1 MVPVLKLLR
10 AFCAA
15 LLLPACLWLAGGQGA
30 HAQLGQEVVNTAE
43 VSYRGLAGSFTISSN
58 DAAFV
63 IEAHRTPSTITLFRV
78 APAAPDAIRVRVN
91 GTDFSPG
98 GGLAGP
104 FDDAMPQGFGFGDE
118 VDIVETE
125 RFLPGELLVVRV
137 TDAGQNGD
145 PNTVETVVVT
155 ITGANGDT
163 LILRLFESGPDTGEF
178 FAYLQ
183 TSPDLGDTHDQV
195 LTTGSGSPID
205 ATYVD
210 AFDATEVSVDSAL
223 VDPFG
228 RLFDSLTGDLIDGAT
243 VTIIDT
249 ATGQPADVFGLD
261 GVSAYPS
268 TLQTG
273 GTVTDA
279 SGRVY
284 DLGAG
289 EFLFPL
295 VRPGTYSLLVLP
307 PAGYV
312 FPSVLEEADFAGLA
326 NGPFVIIGG
335 SYGGTFRVEATGPLN
350 FDVPLDGAG
359 ELVVLKEASTQVL
372 AVGDFV
378 EYTIRIEN
386 RDAVAAPII
395 LEDVLPEGFRYEAGS
410 TRFNGQSA
418 DDPAISDNG
427 RILTFEPGFLM
438 SGDTAELRYVAL
450 ATAGARLGEAVNS
463 ATAINSAGEPLSNR
477 AEAAVI
483 VREDLLRSRFTLVGR
498 VAADACNPD
507 EDWARE
513 IGNGEGVAGV
523 RLYLE
528 TGDYVVTDEDG
539 LYHFENIR
547 PGTHVVQID
556 RGTLPEGYEPVIC
569 EENTRF
575 AGSAI
580 SQFVDAVGGSIWRAN
595 FYLRRTDAAEA
606 ESEPVTEEPVANEDL
621 FGAAWLETASTD
633 IAWVYPDTSLTPAS
647 QSLNLGIKH
656 PDDHRVRLVLNGQP
670 VPPLNFSGL
679 DTATTGHAAI
689 SRWRGI
695 DIAPG
700 RNTVQAT
707 VLDRDGN
714 VRETVTKDIWFV
726 SRIERA
732 TLVDDQSEL
741 AADGRT
747 LPSIALRITDAA
759 GRPVHAG
766 RQVEVDVAAPYALA
780 VTEILERDSAVRTE
794 LSAVTTVSVG
804 PDGIAHVELAPTLQ
818 TGRVRLLVRLD
829 NGRQQE
835 IDVFLRPE
843 KREWILVGL
852 ADGAL
857 GLDQIDG
864 PGPRSADDLL
874 SDGRLAFFAKGVVRG
889 DWLLTLAVDTA
900 RKRGRDGADG
910 DLFEGDIDPNAFY
923 TLYGDRT
930 FQDREAESR
939 YPLFVKL
946 ERDTFQVL
954 FGDFDTDLED
964 TRLSRYSR
972 RLSGLK
978 SVYETDSVSVSA
990 FAAET
995 NQGFVREELAADGT
1009 SGPYRLAGAPLLR
1022 NSETIFVET
1031 RDRFR
1036 PDEVRSIL
1044 TLARYVDYEIDFD
1057 TGELFFR
1064 RPVNATDDGFHPNVI
1079 IVEYETSAAT
1089 DRNVTAG
1096 GRAAA
1101 RAFDGRLEAGA
1112 TYVREEG
1119 DPASP
1124 ETVRQLA
1131 GVDLTVSLAET
1142 TELRAEYART
1152 ARDNAPDGAPGKD
1165 NADAFLAE
1173 IIHTGEAVTATAY
1186 YREQEDGFGLG
1197 QQSSGTGGVRRL
1209 GAATTVE
1216 IGRAEAEAEVAGTRH
1231 FVDAEVY
1238 HEEVLRTGDERT
1250 VTEAAV
1256 RREGALAGASLGLRS
1271 VTERLDAVAA
1281 DGPRRSFLLT
1291 SALRKTFADA
1301 GLTLTAAHE
1310 QPLGANSDES
1320 SLFPQRTILGADK
1333 TLTSR
1338 ATLNVRH
1345 EILDGANASGN
1356 NTTVGATVTPW
1367 TGADVRVS
1375 TDYVTQDSARRLSAT
1390 VGVDQTIQLNET
1402 WSTSVGLARRARI
1415 SGNGA
1420 PLDVAPDAAFGPL
1433 ETAPASP
1440 LTLDQSFS
1448 SAYTGVAYRNEVTAA
1463 SARLEVRDSSV
1474 GTRYAGILGGARET
1488 SETLSFAL
1496 AARIERDL
1504 VETAADTT
1512 RIDARLGAS
1521 WRPRGEGPVVFNRFD
1536 VGHQEISG
1544 VSTQWKLV
1552 NNLGLNTRLGDRT
1565 QLAVFHGIKYAEATF
1580 GDLSFDSVTNLVG
1593 GEVRYDVT
1601 ERFDIGLSGSVLVSD
1616 SGQTDFQYGPSVG
1629 VTPAKNV
1636 WLSVGWN
1643 IEGFRDNDF
1652 EAAEFSR
1659 DGPFVKLRIKF
1670 DQDTAAGLLRRIT
1683 PGANGAE

>member
-1 MVPVLKLLR
+1 MFPDLKLAR
-10 AFCAA
+10 AICAA
-15 LLLPACLWLAGGQGA
+15 LLLPLGLWLVGGPAA
-30 HAQLGQEVVNTAE
+30 HAQLGHEVVNTAE
-43 VSYRGLAGSFTISSN
+43 ISYRGLAGSFTISSN
-58 DAAFV
+58 EAAFV
-63 IEAHRTPSTITLFRV
+63 IEAQRTPSTITLFRV
-78 APAAPDAIRVRVN
+78 APGAPDAVTVRLN
-91 GTDFSPG
+91 GTGFSPSG
-98 GGLAGP
+98 AVSGP
-104 FDDAMPQGFGFGDE
+104 FDDATPKGFGFGEE
-118 VDIVETE
+118 VGIVETDHI
-125 RFLPGELLVVRV
+125 LPGELLVVGV
-137 TDAGQNGD
+137 TDAGQNGN
-145 PNTVETVVVT
+145 PGEIETVTVT
-155 ITGANGDT
+155 VTDESGDAIT
-163 LILRLFESGPDTGEF
+163 LRLFESGPDTGVF
-178 FAYLQ
+178 FAFLQ
-183 TSPDLGDTHDQV
+183 TSAGPSHADDQI
-195 LTTGSGSPID
+195 LTTPSGTSLE
-205 ATYVD
+205 ARYVD
-210 AFDATEVSVDSAL
+210 AFDATEVSIDTAL

-228 RLFDSLTGDLIDGAT
+228 RLFDSLTGALVDGAT
-243 VTIIDT
+243 VTIIDA

-261 GVSAYPS
+261 GVSVYPS

-273 GTVTDA
+273 GTVIDA
-279 SGRVY
+279 SGRLY

-312 FPSVLEEADFAGLA
+312 FPSLLEETDFAGLA
-326 NGPFVIIGG
+326 NGPFTIIGG
-335 SYGGTFRVEATGPLN
+335 SYGGTFLVEATGPLN

-359 ELVVLKEASTQVL
+359 ELVVLKEASVQVL

-378 EYTIRIEN
+378 EYAIRIEN
-386 RDAVAAPII
+386 RDAVAAPLI

-410 TRFNGQSA
+410 TRHNGQPA
-418 DDPAISDNG
+418 DDPAISADG
-427 RILTFEPGFLM
+427 RTLTYRPGFLS

-450 ATAGARLGEAVNS
+450 ATAGAGLGEAVNS
-463 ATAINSAGEPLSNR
+463 ATAINSAGAPLSNR

-547 PGTHVVQID
+547 PGTHVVQVD
-556 RGTLPEGYEPVIC
+556 RGTLPNGYEPVIC

-575 AGSAI
+575 AGSAV

-595 FYLRRTDAAEA
+595 FYLRRTAVPEA
-606 ESEPVTEEPVANEDL
+606 ESEPVTEVPVANEDL
-621 FGAAWLETASTD
+621 FGQAWLETADTD

-700 RNTVQAT
+700 LNTVLAT
-707 VLDRDGN
+707 VLDAEGQ
-714 VRETVTKDIWFV
+714 VRETLTRDIWFV
-726 SRIERA
+726 SKIERA
-732 TLVDDQSEL
+732 ALVDDQSEL

-829 NGRQQE
+829 TGRQQE

-843 KREWILVGL
+843 KRDWILVGL

-864 PGPRSADDLL
+864 PGTRSADDLL

-1022 NSETIFVET
+1022 NSEAIFVET

-1036 PDEVRSIL
+1036 PDEVRNVL

-1064 RPVNATDDGFHPNVI
+1064 RPVSAVDNGFHPNVI

-1124 ETVRQLA
+1124 ESLSQLA

-1152 ARDNAPDGAPGKD
+1152 VRDNAPEDAPGKD
-1165 NADAFLAE
+1165 TADAFLAE
-1173 IIHTGEAVTATAY
+1173 LVHTHEAVTATAY

-1197 QQSSGTGGVRRL
+1197 QQSSGTGGVRRV
-1209 GAATTVE
+1209 GAAATAE
-1216 IGRAEAEAEVAGTRH
+1216 IGRAEAEADIAGTRH
-1231 FVDAEVY
+1231 FIDSEVY
-1238 HEEVLRTGDERT
+1238 HEEVLRTGARRT
-1250 VTEAAV
+1250 VADAAV
-1256 RREGALAGASLGLRS
+1256 RREGGLFGASLGLRN
-1271 VTERLDAVAA
+1271 VFERPDAAG
-1281 DGPRRSFLLT
+1281 DETRQSFLLT

-1310 QPLGANSDES
+1310 QPLGGGSDES
-1320 SLFPQRTILGADK
+1320 SVFPQRTILGADK

-1338 ATLNVRH
+1338 ATLNIRH

-1367 TGADVRVS
+1367 TGADVRLS
-1375 TDYVTQDSARRLSAT
+1375 TDYITQDSARRLSAT
-1390 VGVDQTIQLNET
+1390 VGVDQTIQLSET
-1402 WSTSVGLARRARI
+1402 WSTGFGFARRARI
-1415 SGNGA
+1415 SGSGE
-1420 PLDVAPDAAFGPL
+1420 PLDLTPDAAFSPL

-1448 SAYTGVAYRNEVTAA
+1448 SAHAGLGYRSEVTAA
-1463 SARLEVRDSSV
+1463 SARLEVRDSAL
-1474 GTRYAGILGGARET
+1474 GTRYAGILGGAREA

-1504 VETAADTT
+1504 AETAADTT

-1521 WRPRGEGPVVFNRFD
+1521 WRPRGEGAVIFNRFD

-1544 VSTQWKLV
+1544 VTTQWKLV

-1565 QLAVFHGIKYAEATF
+1565 QLAVFHGIRYAEATF
-1580 GDLSFDSVTNLVG
+1580 GDLTFDSVTNLVG
-1593 GEVRYDVT
+1593 GEVRHDVT

-1616 SGQTDFQYGPSVG
+1616 SGEADFQYGPSVG

-1643 IEGFRDNDF
+1643 IKGFRDNDF